1 MPKNVPRLE
10 IDPVHPQ
17 KRLIRKVV
25 DLLMADGVIVY
36 PTDTVYGLGC
46 DIFSPKGIH
55 RILELKKRDPKK
67 PMSFICSD
75 LKHISEFAIISN
87 QAYRTM
93 RRLLPGPYTFVL
105 EATDGAPRKMWGKR
119 RTVGIRIPN
128 HPISLAIVKELGRP
142 IISTSANVSE
152 EDPLQ
157 SPDDILKSIGSGIDL
172 FIDSGPLASEPSSV
186 VDLSGKVP
194 VVLRVGKGDVKEF
207 ESGE

>member
-1 MPKNVPRLE
+1 MTKNVPRLE

-25 DLLMADGVIVY
+25 DLLLADGVIVY
-36 PTDTVYGLGC
+36 PTDTIYGLGC
-46 DIFSPKGIH
+46 DIFSSKGFH

-128 HPISLAIVKELGRP
+128 HPICLALVKELGRP
-142 IISTSANVSE
+142 IISTSANVSDE
-152 EDPLQ
+152 KTLQ
-157 SPDDILKSIGSGIDL
+157 SPDDILRSIGGGIDL
-172 FIDSGPLASEPSSV
+172 FIDSGPLPSEPSSV